1 MPEMILSSGDEEAIA
16 SNKTDLYGSGSV
28 GGGRDYYSG
37 RASYLS
43 GYSDGRRRDSQT
55 DLPGRGGGGRGGG
68 GGDDDESEED
78 ESDDED
84 ADYAN

>member
-28 GGGRDYYSG
+28 GGGGRDYYSG
-37 RASYLS
+37 RASYSS

-68 GGDDDESEED
+68 GDDDESEED